1 MGSFFPFGY
10 VEFCH
15 VDGEMWF
22 CIHIFV
28 YLHIYLA
35 SALTDPYF
43 QEFFEKNIAP
53 LSQTPAFILWPNAVA
68 EETCVKKTVHRLKSC
83 FSSGPDRS
91 VATATNQPEKT
102 FQPLKSIFF
111 ERAPP

>member
-1 MGSFFPFGY
+1 MLTHIY
-10 VEFCH
+10 RI
-15 VDGEMWF
+15 VDFLGN

-43 QEFFEKNIAP
+43 QESFEKNTAP
-53 LSQTPAFILWPNAVA
+53 LSQTPAFILWPNAEA
-68 EETCVKKTVHRLKSC
+68 EETCAKKTVHRLKSL
-83 FSSGPDRS
+83 FSSRPDRS
-91 VATATNQPEKT
+91 VATATNQPEKV